1 MPPPEDATMI
11 VRSYTGRTMGEA
23 LEKVRSDL
31 GERALIVETR
41 SIRDPGLL
49 SRRTG
54 FEVVAASERPQP
66 ERAATTSPGET
77 ADQTGDWRTQL
88 LGDLRSGQRAARPT
102 PPAAPEPADNGR
114 LGDELSAIRRHLAR
128 LAAGTPTPIAH
139 LGEQLARRLEDVG
152 TPIELIAELD
162 EALARA
168 GDRLTGDQHGEFLA
182 RFLAR
187 GLSATGGIDWDS
199 CRQLLMVGPTG
210 VGKTTSIAKLAGD
223 LVLRRKRRV
232 ALVTID
238 TYRVGATDQLQAYA
252 DLLDAPFAVARTPA
266 RLKEILADFADHDN
280 VLIDT
285 AGRNPRDEAKLQE
298 LRGFCRCI
306 SGLEVMLAL
315 PATCGR
321 AEFAGI
327 VERFSMLP
335 LQHAVVTKLDE
346 NVAPGRLFGCLR
358 RHRLPLDYVTTGQ
371 EVPTDFAP
379 ADPLSL
385 ARMTLGQV
393 VPCNG

>member
-1 MPPPEDATMI
+1 MI

-54 FEVVAASERPQP
+54 FEVVAASERA
-66 ERAATTSPGET
+66 RAEGPTTATRQT
-77 ADQTGDWRTQL
+77 AAETGDWRAQL
-88 LGDLRSGQRAARPT
+88 LGDLRTGRQAARPT
-102 PPAAPEPADNGR
+102 APAAPETADNGR
-114 LGDELSAIRRHLAR
+114 LGDELGAIRRQLAR
-128 LAAGTPTPIAH
+128 LAAGTPTPTAH
-139 LGEQLARRLEDVG
+139 LGDALARRLEDVD

-168 GDRLTGDQHGEFLA
+168 GDRLTADQHGEFLA

-187 GLSATGGIDWDS
+187 DLSATGGIDWDS

-266 RLKEILADFADHDN
+266 RLKEILADFADYDN

-298 LRGFCRCI
+298 LRGFCRCV
-306 SGLEVMLAL
+306 SGLEVMLAV

-371 EVPTDFAP
+371 EVPTDFTP

-393 VPCNG
+393 FPCSG